1 MRYFRIEEKGTLHTA
16 NFDYNIGTQCS
27 LKIILRCCFKMQK
40 NPWLPLIN
48 YFYMGCKIM
57 YILVSSI
64 VSAAYFSLK
73 LLSSVI
79 LMNAKETSFD
89 LIVNKDGGGR
99 RKQYL
104 KV

>member
-1 MRYFRIEEKGTLHTA
+1 
-16 NFDYNIGTQCS
+16 
-27 LKIILRCCFKMQK
+27 
-40 NPWLPLIN
+40 
-48 YFYMGCKIM
+48 M